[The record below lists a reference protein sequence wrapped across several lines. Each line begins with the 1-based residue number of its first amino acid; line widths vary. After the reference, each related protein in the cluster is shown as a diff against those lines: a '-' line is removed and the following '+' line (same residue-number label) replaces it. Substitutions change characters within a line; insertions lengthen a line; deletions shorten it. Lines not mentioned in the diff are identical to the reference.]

1 MKIRARFIFLILL
14 IGMLSLSGC
23 SYSRITTSWRAD
35 DFQKGQLK
43 KTMVMAI
50 VEKKVVRWKIE
61 DEIVLNL
68 RKMGVE
74 AVQSY
79 KSFPELK
86 GVDVNRVKAVI
97 AENGQDSVLVA
108 RLLDTKKE
116 TAYVPATTTSTGG
129 IGGGYGGSFGSYYS
143 GSSTTIYSPG
153 YSFDYKV
160 FTVQTNLYDARDEK
174 LVWTIVSETEEP
186 PDNIDD
192 ALKEFA
198 NILTTDLKKKNVY

>member
-14 IGMLSLSGC
+14 IVMLSLSGC

-192 ALKEFA
+192 AVKEFA